1 MYFPD
6 DMTFQYF
13 FFSTYPGYFMQA
25 LPFAIIAGA
34 LFLIIKHHKN
44 PAVPIGKYIWGTIF
58 VCYMTGLVCLV
69 LALDLIGHMWYYLLY
84 GPGDEGYVIRMF
96 AWDCNFVP
104 DFFTHINS
112 EMIANVL
119 AFLPFGILYPLSKQE
134 VTWKKTTL
142 VGFLWIVGIEVLQPV
157 FGRAFDVNDICLN
170 MIGLM
175 ISSLLFFMCKRI
187 VKGKT
192 KN

>member
-6 DMTFQYF
+6 DMNFQYF
-13 FFSTYPGYFMQA
+13 FFTTYPGYFLQVLPIA
-25 LPFAIIAGA
+25 LMAGVA
-34 LFLIIKHHKN
+34 YLIIKHRKDTSM
-44 PAVPIGKYIWGTIF
+44 PTRRKIFGALF
-58 VCYMTGLVCLV
+58 VCYMAGLICLV
-69 LALDLIGHMWYYLLY
+69 LALDIIGSIWYRLLY
-84 GPGDEGYVIRMF
+84 HREDDGLVIRMF

-119 AFLPFGILYPLSKQE
+119 VYLPFGILYPLSKQE
-134 VTWKKTTL
+134 VTWKKTML

-170 MIGLM
+170 MIGLTL
-175 ISSLLFFMCKRI
+175 SSLLFFMCKRM
-187 VKGKT
+187 VKGKL

>member
-13 FFSTYPGYFMQA
+13 FFDTYPGYFLQA
-25 LPFAIIAGA
+25 LPFAIIAGVIYGIIRHHQNAA
-34 LFLIIKHHKN
+34 LSKSKRFWSVL
-44 PAVPIGKYIWGTIF
+44 F
-58 VCYMTGLVCLV
+58 VCYLTGLICLV
-69 LALDLIGHMWYYLLY
+69 LALDVMGIIWYRLLY
-84 GPGDEGYVIRMF
+84 HMPSGLVIRMF

-119 AFLPFGILYPLSKQE
+119 VYLPFGILYPLSKQE
-134 VTWKKTTL
+134 VTWKKTML

-170 MIGLM
+170 MIGLI

-187 VKGKT
+187 VKGKM

>member
-6 DMTFQYF
+6 DITFQYF
-13 FFSTYPGYFMQA
+13 FFGTYPGYFLQA
-25 LPFAIIAGA
+25 LPFALIVGVVYGIIR
-34 LFLIIKHHKN
+34 HHKN
-44 PAVPIGKYIWGTIF
+44 ADLSKGKRIWSVLF
-58 VCYMTGLVCLV
+58 VCYLTGLICLV
-69 LALDLIGHMWYYLLY
+69 LALDVMGIIWYRLLY
-84 GPGDEGYVIRMF
+84 HMPSGRVIRMF
-96 AWDCNFVP
+96 AWDYNFVP

-119 AFLPFGILYPLSKQE
+119 VYLPFGILYPLSKQE
-134 VTWKKTTL
+134 VTWKKTML
-142 VGFLWIVGIEVLQPV
+142 VGFLCIVGIEVLQPV

-170 MIGLM
+170 MIGVT

-187 VKGKT
+187 VNGNL

>member
-6 DMTFQYF
+6 DMPFQYF
-13 FFSTYPGYFMQA
+13 FFDTYPGYFLQA
-25 LPFAIIAGA
+25 LPFALIAGVIYG
-34 LFLIIKHHKN
+34 IIRHHKN
-44 PAVPIGKYIWGTIF
+44 ADLSKSKRIWSVLF
-58 VCYMTGLVCLV
+58 VCYLTGLICLV
-69 LALDLIGHMWYYLLY
+69 LALDVMGIIWNWLLY
-84 GPGDEGYVIRMF
+84 HVPSGRVIRMF

-119 AFLPFGILYPLSKQE
+119 VYLPFGILYPLSKQE
-134 VTWKKTTL
+134 VTWKKTML

-170 MIGLM
+170 MIGLT
-175 ISSLLFFMCKRI
+175 ISSLLFFMCKRM
-187 VKGKT
+187 VKGKL